1 MFADAAGSCSYD
13 HLVTESDDNEQN
25 GSEPLLEW
33 EAPRFLF
40 WPVAILG
47 VLFALLALVVGSS
60 SSFALLV
67 LVCFQT
73 AWGILRGAGR
83 LKNWKVA
90 QRIVSSILWVAWI
103 AVFVGYATTRG
114 WL

>member
-1 MFADAAGSCSYD
+1 MFADAAGPCSYD

-25 GSEPLLEW
+25 GSGPLLEW
-33 EAPRFLF
+33 EAARFLF
-40 WPVAILG
+40 WPMAILG

-60 SSFALLV
+60 SSFALLI
-67 LVCFQT
+67 LVSFQA

-83 LKNWKVA
+83 LKKWKVA
-90 QRIVSSILWVAWI
+90 QSIVSGILWVAWI
-103 AVFVGYATTRG
+103 AVFVAYATTRG